1 MRKRKLVGNQKQV
14 QRKCQTSAQYW
25 LSANRFPT
33 LQAIYRHLGL
43 LSLIKEFTHTL
54 LHSIVK

>member
-1 MRKRKLVGNQKQV
+1 MRKRKLVDNQKRV
-14 QRKCQTSAQYW
+14 QQKCQTYVLRW
-25 LSANRFPT
+25 LNANRLPT
-33 LQAIYRHLGL
+33 LVAIYRYLGL